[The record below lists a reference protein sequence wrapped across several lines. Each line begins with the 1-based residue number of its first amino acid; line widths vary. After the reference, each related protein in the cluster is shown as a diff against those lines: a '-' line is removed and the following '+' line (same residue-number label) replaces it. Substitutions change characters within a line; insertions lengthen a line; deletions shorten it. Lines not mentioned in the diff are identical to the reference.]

1 MGIKPRFRYS
11 DIEKELNADLIA
23 IERNIIRILKRCGE
37 EFVTDAKN
45 GLNIS
50 SSAFPKG
57 DYKDQTANLRSSIG
71 FFILRDNEVIHEKLE
86 GTGQGTSAALSA
98 LRNRQSGS
106 GYRLIGVAGM
116 DYASYLESKGYNVIS
131 SQQET
136 TLVNLGNRLKKFSKQ
151 LSNKG
156 MNIDFDTNF

>member
-1 MGIKPRFRYS
+1 MGIRGSFRYS
-11 DIEKELNADLIA
+11 DIEKALKSDLIA
-23 IERNIIRILKRCGE
+23 IEANIIRIMKRCGN

-71 FFILRDNEVIHEKLE
+71 YVIMRDNEVIEQNID
-86 GTGQGTSAALSA
+86 GTGQGMSAGLAALRA
-98 LRNRQSGS
+98 RQSGT

-116 DYASYLESKGYNVIS
+116 EYASALESKGYNVIS
-131 SQQET
+131 SQKET
-136 TLVNLGNRLKKFSKQ
+136 TLINLSDRLKKFSKQ
-151 LSNKG
+151 LGKKG